1 MQHGAQRT
9 AAAVS
14 NSVGDAA
21 LPQDAGQ
28 RWKLF
33 WFAALA
39 LSTEYH
45 TNKQLREG
53 EKMTAYGFGIP
64 HAPLMKTLLCADRL
78 AL

>member
-1 MQHGAQRT
+1 MQERPSPGI
-9 AAAVS
+9 AATLS
-14 NSVGDAA
+14 K
-21 LPQDAGQ
+21 
-28 RWKLF
+28 RKLF

-64 HAPLMKTLLCADRL
+64 HANAMPY
-78 AL
+78 